1 MVEAKSYPMEERED
15 RNPVI
20 KESFDLRME
29 VRQYELRIKALEK
42 KIEELSRPHFGLF
55 NIERLELIE
64 SSFPAIVNRLEAL
77 ENRQNAAMYNNDS
90 EMDFSGAFE
99 TDIEND

>member
-1 MVEAKSYPMEERED
+1 MEERSV

-20 KESFDLRME
+20 KEPFDIRME
-29 VRQYELRIKALEK
+29 IRQYEPRITKLEMGVDR
-42 KIEELSRPHFGLF
+42 IEQS
-55 NIERLELIE
+55 IYAIVERLK
-64 SSFPAIVNRLEAL
+64 AL

>member
-1 MVEAKSYPMEERED
+1 MVGKSYPMEERED

-20 KESFDLRME
+20 KEPFDFRME
-29 VRQYELRIKALEK
+29 IRQYEPRIKVLE
-42 KIEELSRPHFGLF
+42 RGV
-55 NIERLELIE
+55 ERLEQ
-64 SSFPAIVNRLEAL
+64 SCYAIVERLKAL

>member
-1 MVEAKSYPMEERED
+1 MEEREG

-20 KESFDLRME
+20 KEPFDFRME
-29 VRQYELRIKALEK
+29 IRQYEPRIKALEK
-42 KIEELSRPHFGLF
+42 RIEELSRPHFGLF

-77 ENRQNAAMYNNDS
+77 ENRQNAAMYNIKYAD
-90 EMDFSGAFE
+90 ETDMDYSGAFE
-99 TDIEND
+99 TDIE

>member
-1 MVEAKSYPMEERED
+1 MVGKSYPMEERED

-20 KESFDLRME
+20 KEPFDFRME
-29 VRQYELRIKALEK
+29 IRQYEPRIKALEK
-42 KIEELSRPHFGLF
+42 RIEELSRPHFGLF
-55 NIERLELIE
+55 NIERLESIE

-99 TDIEND
+99 TDIENG

>member
-1 MVEAKSYPMEERED
+1 MLERSV

-20 KESFDLRME
+20 KEPFDIRME
-29 VRQYELRIKALEK
+29 IRQYEPRIKALEK
-42 KIEELSRPHFGLF
+42 KIKALQKPHFGLF

-99 TDIEND
+99 TDIENG

>member
-1 MVEAKSYPMEERED
+1 MVEAKSHPMEERED

-42 KIEELSRPHFGLF
+42 KIDELQKPHFGLF
-55 NIERLELIE
+55 NIERITRIE
-64 SSFPAIVNRLEAL
+64 NSVPAIVTRLEAL
-77 ENRQNAAMYNNDS
+77 ENRQNALKYNDYAES
-90 EMDFSGAFE
+90 EMDYSGAFE
-99 TDIEND
+99 SDVE

>member
-20 KESFDLRME
+20 KEPFDIRME
-29 VRQYELRIKALEK
+29 IRQYEPRITKLEMGVDR
-42 KIEELSRPHFGLF
+42 IEQS
-55 NIERLELIE
+55 IYAIVERLK
-64 SSFPAIVNRLEAL
+64 AL

-99 TDIEND
+99 TDIE

>member
-1 MVEAKSYPMEERED
+1 MEERED

-20 KESFDLRME
+20 KEPFDFRME
-29 VRQYELRIKALEK
+29 IRQYEPRIKALE
-42 KIEELSRPHFGLF
+42 RGV
-55 NIERLELIE
+55 ERLEQ
-64 SSFPAIVNRLEAL
+64 SCYTIVERLKAL